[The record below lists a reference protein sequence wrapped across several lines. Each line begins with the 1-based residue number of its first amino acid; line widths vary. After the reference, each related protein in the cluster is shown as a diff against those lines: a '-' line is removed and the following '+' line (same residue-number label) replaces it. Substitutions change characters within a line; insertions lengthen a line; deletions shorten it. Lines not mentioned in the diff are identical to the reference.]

1 MNRFFLSTLFLL
13 NLQFV
18 DAQRI
23 KTYLFTRTPQ
33 LVNYQFERSETTY
46 SHGLSAGIGFIHKSN
61 FLELGSFIFEGD
73 SYGYY
78 SFFGRSLKSTE
89 LVSHVTLQTN
99 WYGEVTRMPSQQ
111 EQKDASWIFT
121 SGLCLFPNVQL
132 KRVNIGI
139 PLCLG
144 LAYQEKDFYL
154 NSRFILNLSYH
165 F

>member
-1 MNRFFLSTLFLL
+1 MNRIFISTLILF

-18 DAQRI
+18 EAQQVG
-23 KTYLFTRTPQ
+23 TYLFARSPQ
-33 LVNYQFERSETTY
+33 VVNYQFKNSDTSY
-46 SHGLSAGIGFIHKSN
+46 GQGISVGMGFTHKGS

-78 SFFGRSLKSTE
+78 SFFGKTLKATE
-89 LVSHVTLQTN
+89 LGSAVSLQTN
-99 WYGEVTRMPSQQ
+99 WFGEVTRMPSQQ

-132 KRVNIGI
+132 KRVNIGV

-144 LAYQEKDFYL
+144 LAYREKEIYL
-154 NSRFILNLSYH
+154 NTRFILNLSYH